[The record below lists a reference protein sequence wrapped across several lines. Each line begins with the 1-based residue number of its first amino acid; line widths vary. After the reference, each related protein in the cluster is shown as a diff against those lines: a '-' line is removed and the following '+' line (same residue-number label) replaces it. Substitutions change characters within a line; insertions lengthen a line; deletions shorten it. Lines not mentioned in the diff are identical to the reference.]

1 MPAVASRLSIDR
13 YPPEKAK
20 FKAPLILVHG
30 LWTGGWCWQ
39 AWATHLSNLGW
50 HCSAVT
56 FRGRGG
62 QSDAQ
67 TLNDL
72 TARDCVE
79 DLADILSLSA
89 TPAVVLAHG
98 LGALIALK
106 AAEQAAFSA
115 LILAAPLPPANVK
128 VDRSRAVKLLR
139 LKYLPLVYLGRPFR
153 IDDKDLRRF
162 MLTPL
167 AEIHQSKIARG
178 IVPESS
184 RLAAE
189 LLKPRMSVDAERINS
204 PILVLAGAADQL
216 VPLPVSREIARWLRA
231 DLEEYRDQGH
241 WIIESD
247 GERIVRDVHR
257 WLIQKRGNE
266 LLLAEIP

>member
-1 MPAVASRLSIDR
+1 MADIASRLAIDR

-20 FKAPLILVHG
+20 FKAPVILVHG

-62 QSDAQ
+62 QSEAQ
-67 TLNDL
+67 TLEEL
-72 TARDCVE
+72 TLRDCVE
-79 DLADILSLSA
+79 DLVGTLSA
-89 TPAVVLAHG
+89 SAPAVVLAHG
-98 LGALIALK
+98 LGALVALK
-106 AAEQAAFSA
+106 AAERAAFSA
-115 LILAAPLPPANVK
+115 LILAAPLPPGNVK
-128 VDRSRAVKLLR
+128 ADRSRAVKLLR
-139 LKYLPLVYLGRPFR
+139 LKYLPLIYLRRPFR

-162 MLTPL
+162 LLAPL

-189 LLKPRMSVDAERINS
+189 LLKPRVSVDTERVHC

-216 VPLPVSREIARWLRA
+216 VPLPASREIARWLRA
-231 DLEEYRDQGH
+231 DFEEYRDQGH

-266 LLLAEIP
+266 LLLAEIS